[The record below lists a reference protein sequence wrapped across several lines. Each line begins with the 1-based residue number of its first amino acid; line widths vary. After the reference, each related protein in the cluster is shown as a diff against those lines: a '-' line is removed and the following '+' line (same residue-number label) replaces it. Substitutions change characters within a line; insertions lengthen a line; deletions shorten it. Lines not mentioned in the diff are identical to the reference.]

1 VFSVRVFKALEF
13 KAEDDEAR
21 EVLRQAY
28 LTQRTSHDNLM
39 PIHDNLMAIHDM
51 KP

>member
-1 VFSVRVFKALEF
+1 VFKGLEF

-21 EVLRQAY
+21 EVLRPAY
-28 LTQRTSHDNLM
+28 LAQRTPHDNLM
-39 PIHDNLMAIHDM
+39 TIHDHLITIHDI